1 MVEMI
6 YEGPESDIENTFCL
20 IGKGVTF
27 DSGGIRFQVFK
38 SYSFPIGRNIY
49 L

>member
-6 YEGPESDIENTFCL
+6 YEGPESEVENTFCL

-27 DSGGIRFQVFK
+27 DSGGIRSEVLK
-38 SYSFPIGRNIY
+38 CSFPIG
-49 L
+49 